1 MHVWRCWAWLDLLEC
16 FSDLRI
22 ISMNYLFYNIV
33 QEKRR
38 KMKLSPSAYYGFS
51 REKLTIKKK
60 SGDLWTPKE
69 FPIHVKVSRPE
80 GKSWAC
86 VYGTNPLREFTANVM
101 VEVIVVLSKT
111 PLEINLLV
119 VYPYDSFLISL
130 CRIWNSGNL
139 RGQGLDCQVSIIA
152 KTTS

>member
-1 MHVWRCWAWLDLLEC
+1 MHVCGCWAWLDLLEC

-22 ISMNYLFYNIV
+22 TSMNHLFYNIV
-33 QEKRR
+33 REKRR

-69 FPIHVKVSRPE
+69 FHVKVSLPE
-80 GKSWAC
+80 GTSWAS
-86 VYGTNPLREFTANVM
+86 VYGTSSLKEFTANVM
-101 VEVIVVLSKT
+101 VEVIVVMSKT
-111 PLEINLLV
+111 PLEINLLL
-119 VYPYDSFLISL
+119 VYPYDSFLVSL

-139 RGQGLDCQVSIIA
+139 RGQGLDCQVSVIA